1 MHTVRGDGVAGIKRR
16 RHDLSGNGVRNM
28 AIASGHGQL
37 KEDLES
43 YTWRRQNVDYAA
55 LIWEDLQY
63 QIDNRQSKVRRRE
76 IMPYPRFTKAI
87 IHYFMGQHKSISKR
101 KGSPYHIV
109 DNDSRLD
116 RLKFVAYKTFIS
128 ISTGLIPPKIGRGK
142 GAQGTKADVIP
153 KKATVASKKKKG
165 QEEQIQ
171 LPLKEEINR
180 FVSEAKAERFQH
192 QSGGLSEGAGLG
204 LEGSTDDVTFPFD
217 EKDEKVE
224 DIPWVSTDDDE
235 TEDDDEEDDTSID
248 IEKTDDERMDIDVE
262 DQVKG
267 VAEINIAKEEEE
279 ENEEKVEEQ
288 NADEE
293 QKGE

>member
-1 MHTVRGDGVAGIKRR
+1 
-16 RHDLSGNGVRNM
+16 
-28 AIASGHGQL
+28 
-37 KEDLES
+37 
-43 YTWRRQNVDYAA
+43 
-55 LIWEDLQY
+55 
-63 QIDNRQSKVRRRE
+63 
-76 IMPYPRFTKAI
+76 MPYPRFTKAI

-153 KKATVASKKKKG
+153 KKATVASKKKRPKKKVTIRDESSDEESDE
-165 QEEQIQ
+165 QEERLIRSKPMGVVIHDTPQVSKKKSTDPSQ
-171 LPLKEEINR
+171 KLKLKGIELL
-180 FVSEAKAERFQH
+180 SDAAY
-192 QSGGLSEGAGLG
+192 GLSEGVGLG
-204 LEGSTDDVTFPFD
+204 PEVLDEPTEKLHTQMKELTFPFD

-235 TEDDDEEDDTSID
+235 IEEDDEEDDTSID
-248 IEKTDDERMDIDVE
+248 IENTDDERMDIDVK

-267 VAEINIAKEEEE
+267 VAEMNISKEEED
-279 ENEEKVEEQ
+279 ENAEKVEEQ
-288 NADEE
+288 NADE
-293 QKGE
+293 

>member
-1 MHTVRGDGVAGIKRR
+1 PKKKVTIRNESSDEESDEQEERLIRSKPMGALEFDTQKAIK
-16 RHDLSGNGVRNM
+16 D
-28 AIASGHGQL
+28 I
-37 KEDLES
+37 
-43 YTWRRQNVDYAA
+43 
-55 LIWEDLQY
+55 
-63 QIDNRQSKVRRRE
+63 RRE
-76 IMPYPRFTKAI
+76 T
-87 IHYFMGQHKSISKR
+87 
-101 KGSPYHIV
+101 
-109 DNDSRLD
+109 
-116 RLKFVAYKTFIS
+116 
-128 ISTGLIPPKIGRGK
+128 
-142 GAQGTKADVIP
+142 
-153 KKATVASKKKKG
+153 
-165 QEEQIQ
+165 
-171 LPLKEEINR
+171 
-180 FVSEAKAERFQH
+180 RFQH

>member
-1 MHTVRGDGVAGIKRR
+1 
-16 RHDLSGNGVRNM
+16 
-28 AIASGHGQL
+28 
-37 KEDLES
+37 
-43 YTWRRQNVDYAA
+43 
-55 LIWEDLQY
+55 
-63 QIDNRQSKVRRRE
+63 
-76 IMPYPRFTKAI
+76 MPYPGFTKAI

-101 KGSPYHIV
+101 KGLPYHIA
-109 DNDSRLD
+109 DNDSRSD
-116 RLKFVAYKTFIS
+116 RLKFITYKTFTG

-142 GAQGTKADVIP
+142 GAQGTKVAVIL
-153 KKATVASKKKKG
+153 KKAIHSWILTHIKQSRLSDVKT
-165 QEEQIQ
+165 
-171 LPLKEEINR
+171 
-180 FVSEAKAERFQH
+180 RFQH

-204 LEGSTDDVTFPFD
+204 LEGSTDDETFPFD

-248 IEKTDDERMDIDVE
+248 IEKTDDERTDIDVE